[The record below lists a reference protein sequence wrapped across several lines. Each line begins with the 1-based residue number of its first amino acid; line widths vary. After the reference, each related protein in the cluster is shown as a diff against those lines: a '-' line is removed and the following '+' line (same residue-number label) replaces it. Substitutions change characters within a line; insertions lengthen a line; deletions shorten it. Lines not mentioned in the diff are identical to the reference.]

1 MHCTRLIEEKIS
13 QAKVLL
19 SAFVEV
25 AAADLHCANFS
36 PSDLLQFLQTSS
48 PSQTTPPSLSFD
60 SLQFFDE
67 EVRHC
72 FSSCL
77 AVDILDVHWQ
87 QGQLNVSFGGLGFRS
102 LSHHCCAAFISSL
115 SLSGIGSTSNKH
127 LVNAISRFNTLVSP
141 SDVITIDAILF
152 SPSQQAL
159 SKKLDSHLFNSI
171 LRTSSPANKACLL
184 SSSAPYASSWLS
196 VVPSVGLGLHLDSP
210 EFHTAVKWWLGMNS
224 SARSSC
230 PFCPDITLDP
240 LSHHAVSC
248 RQGGDVVIRHNH
260 LRNIIVDLCHRAHLS
275 VRVEVGRGLLGSH
288 NYSRPAD
295 VLVGLSQLLVMSP

>member
-1 MHCTRLIEEKIS
+1 M
-13 QAKVLL
+13 
-19 SAFVEV
+19 
-25 AAADLHCANFS
+25 
-36 PSDLLQFLQTSS
+36 
-48 PSQTTPPSLSFD
+48 
-60 SLQFFDE
+60 
-67 EVRHC
+67 
-72 FSSCL
+72 
-77 AVDILDVHWQ
+77 AVNIPDAHWQ
-87 QGQLNVSFGGLGFRS
+87 QGQLSLSFGGLGFRS

-152 SPSQQAL
+152 SPPSQQAL

-171 LRTSSPANKACLL
+171 LRTSSPDNKACLL

-260 LRNIIVDLCHRAHLS
+260 LRNIIVDLCCCAHLS

-288 NYSRPAD
+288 NYNMCLLMD
-295 VLVGLSQLLVMSP
+295 GIGLSQLLVMSPQPLLLPQPP